1 MTRSRRLTAGVSPLD
16 WPRHLRWWFVA
27 LVPFVVFAPALF
39 LEFGLRDD
47 YSILREAR
55 EEPWKLVAFCNAQG
69 RFLYGW
75 LLQASFEPLG
85 GVRQLVIGRLLCVLC
100 IGLIGA
106 LVARVLVR
114 RLQWGTTDAVIFGSL
129 LTMLPAPQVISNWAI
144 CWPHAFA
151 GVLGVTAFSLA
162 ERGLA
167 FAGARRVRLLLAA
180 LAVMIAGILTYQSN
194 VLLYLVPVA
203 AGWLRVDPRRG
214 WRWLTAHLGFV
225 AGALG
230 TSFLLTLTIFRLF
243 GLERSNRVAIEWHWM
258 AKLAWAA
265 AFPLREGLGM
275 FVVRDA
281 LGRTD
286 PWYGLA
292 QAITAGAIFTALATS
307 STRASE
313 SLQRTAG
320 WLATLFAAYAVS
332 FVAIERWASYRTLW
346 PMMGVLLAAAYIGV
360 RRWID
365 AMGEERLPVQ
375 RAVATAVIATVTL
388 SAAWNSRQLLAVPQA
403 REWARMRE
411 IASRFDPAVGG
422 QVFVVLPRS
431 SFSPSPLRH
440 LDEFGSLS
448 SDADWAA
455 KEMFKQALR
464 AGHPSLSNPAAKLV
478 WQSGYARPS
487 KIQNARVLDIS
498 EAGKW
503 MP

>member
-1 MTRSRRLTAGVSPLD
+1 
-16 WPRHLRWWFVA
+16 
-27 LVPFVVFAPALF
+27 
-39 LEFGLRDD
+39 
-47 YSILREAR
+47 
-55 EEPWKLVAFCNAQG
+55 
-69 RFLYGW
+69 
-75 LLQASFEPLG
+75 
-85 GVRQLVIGRLLCVLC
+85 
-100 IGLIGA
+100 
-106 LVARVLVR
+106 
-114 RLQWGTTDAVIFGSL
+114 
-129 LTMLPAPQVISNWAI
+129 
-144 CWPHAFA
+144 
-151 GVLGVTAFSLA
+151 
-162 ERGLA
+162 
-167 FAGARRVRLLLAA
+167 
-180 LAVMIAGILTYQSN
+180 MIAGILTYQSN
-194 VLLYLVPVA
+194 VLRYLVPVA

-230 TSFLLTLTIFRLF
+230 ASFLLTLAIFRVF
-243 GLERSNRVAIEWHWM
+243 GLERSNRVAIEWNWL
-258 AKLAWAA
+258 AKLGWAVA
-265 AFPLREGLGM
+265 SPLREGLAM

-292 QAITAGAIFTALATS
+292 QAIIVGAIVTALVGA

-332 FVAIERWASYRTLW
+332 FIAIERWASYRTIW
-346 PMMGVLLAAAYIGV
+346 PMTGVLLAAAYLGV

-365 AMGEERLPVQ
+365 AMGDARLPVQ
-375 RAVATAVIATVTL
+375 RAVATAVIGTVAV
-388 SAAWNSRQLLAVPQA
+388 SAAWNARQLLAVPQA

-411 IASRFDPAVGG
+411 IAARFDPAVGG

-464 AGHPSLSNPAAKLV
+464 AAHPALVNPASKLV